1 MRYLL
6 DTHTFLWFFGG
17 SNELS
22 KKARTSI
29 ENTENIKFIS
39 IASIWEVQLR

>member
-1 MRYLL
+1 LGVF
-6 DTHTFLWFFGG
+6 DD
-17 SNELS
+17 SNDLS

-39 IASIWEVQLR
+39 IASIWEKGF